1 MLLVKLKYF
10 TLRLYTYLYVC
21 IIIYLAN
28 DKNNNLFDV
37 GGLESEKQT
46 KKFDFVKSLNLLT
59 ITQYCTNQQNLQT
72 FLISIN

>member
-21 IIIYLAN
+21 IIIQFAN

-37 GGLESEKQT
+37 GSLESEKQI

-59 ITQYCTNQQNLQT
+59 ITQDCTNQ
-72 FLISIN
+72 